1 MELSR
6 EDLTEAE
13 ARLVDRL
20 NRRRALIELAH
31 REWDAEEKSRDAG
44 TPRQFPLLRVFK
56 QAFNV
61 FKEQDYFV
69 KSWINL
75 LFNSCISIF
84 AAIVLSH
91 FITPFH
97 CSNCKGRGSRLC
109 PVMSDEEIARAYKS
123 FCDGAGTRWHHA

>member
-1 MELSR
+1 MLSR
-6 EDLTEAE
+6 DDLTKDE

-20 NRRRALIELAH
+20 NRKRALIELAH

-44 TPRQFPLLRVFK
+44 TPRQFSLLGFFK

-61 FKEQDYFV
+61 SQKQDYFV

-91 FITPFH
+91 FITPSH
-97 CSNCKGRGSRLC
+97 CSNCKRRESRLR
-109 PVMSDEEIARAYKS
+109 PVLSDEEIARAYKN
-123 FCDGAGTRWHHA
+123 FCNSTGAGWHHA